1 MISLRQPGQGFQTS
15 NRCCLVINA
24 DGDVKPNT
32 YIRHRGLICKTNN
45 TNYWGIVVLIYA
57 IHADWILWQKSN
69 IQHIRTALIMWTW
82 GCDLF
87 SIRRQYAFGKKLDS
101 SSKEKWWTRDF
112 ASMLVFKGK
121 CQIVCVMAIHLVVKA
136 KFLFSHRL
144 CMKDDEIL
152 NFLVT
157 IFKDWEQRKK
167 YSL

>member
-1 MISLRQPGQGFQTS
+1 MLMETWSQT
-15 NRCCLVINA
+15 
-24 DGDVKPNT
+24 
-32 YIRHRGLICKTNN
+32 LILDIEGSFVRPIIPIIEELLSW
-45 TNYWGIVVLIYA
+45 YMQYMLIGSCGK
-57 IHADWILWQKSN
+57 KSN

-157 IFKDWEQRKK
+157 IFKD
-167 YSL
+167 